1 MTILIKVLQFF
12 LSLSILI
19 FIHELGHFLAAK
31 AFKTRVEKFYL
42 FFDWGFSLFRC
53 KKVNGKWCFKFFS
66 KNVPEKYTV
75 TEYRDAVGK
84 KQKNYDPIDI
94 NTLPED
100 DWRRSDST
108 EYGIGWFPLGGYNKI
123 AGMVDESMDKSQ
135 MKQPPQPWEFRS
147 KPAWQRF
154 IIMVAGVFMNVVL
167 ALAIYIGLLT
177 KEGEQYLPTAEV
189 NKYGIA
195 VDSLGYELGFRDGD
209 KILSVDGK
217 YYEDFSKI
225 PLQIIID
232 KAKTVEVE
240 REGKN
245 MVIELPE
252 DATRILLSTQDA
264 AFISTRLPFVI
275 DSISDSIMVNEK
287 KVVSPARL
295 AGLRKG
301 DQIIGIDDVETPYFH
316 DFRNTIVKYK
326 NQDIKLLALR
336 RNDTVSFDMHIGEVP
351 MIGATVK
358 SFDMAVKEYNFF
370 QAIPAGFKKTF
381 TELGDYWK
389 QVKLIFSPK
398 TKAYESV
405 GGFISI
411 GKIFPDTW
419 IWSMFWRMT
428 AFLSI
433 ALAVMNILP
442 IPALDGGHILFLL
455 FEIITRRKPSDK
467 FMEVAEMVGL
477 ILVLGLVILANGND
491 IIKLFK

>member
-19 FIHELGHFLAAK
+19 FVHELGHFLAAK

-53 KKVNGKWCFKFFS
+53 KKVNGKWRFKFFS

-75 TEYRDAVGK
+75 TEYKDAAGK
-84 KQKNYDPIDI
+84 KQKNYEPIDL

-100 DWRRSDST
+100 DWRRSDET

-135 MKQPPQPWEFRS
+135 MQQPPKEWEFRS

-167 ALAIYIGLLT
+167 AFIIYIGLLT
-177 KEGEQYLPTAEV
+177 LEGKTYLPTAEV

-217 YYEDFSKI
+217 YYEDFAKI

-245 MVIELPE
+245 VVVELPE
-252 DATRILLSTQDA
+252 DATATLLSTQDA
-264 AFISTRLPFVI
+264 EFISTRLPFVI
-275 DSISDSIMVNEK
+275 DSVADSIAVNGKME
-287 KVVSPARL
+287 VSPARK

-301 DQIIGIDDVETPYFH
+301 DQIIGINDEATPYFH
-316 DFRNTIVKYK
+316 DFKNTIVKYR
-326 NQDIKLLALR
+326 NQDLKLLALR
-336 RNDTVSFDMHIGEVP
+336 ARDTIALDMHLGEQP
-351 MIGATVK
+351 LIGATVK
-358 SFDMAVKEYNFF
+358 SFDMAVKQYTFF
-370 QAIPAGFKKTF
+370 QAIPAGFSETF
-381 TELGDYWK
+381 SGLSDYWK

-411 GKIFPDTW
+411 GKIFPETW
-419 IWSMFWRMT
+419 IWSLFWRMT

-455 FEIITRRKPSDK
+455 VVIITRRKPSDK
-467 FMEVAEMVGL
+467 FMEVAETVGL

-491 IIKLFK
+491 IIRLFK

>member
-31 AFKTRVEKFYL
+31 AFKTRVDKFYL

-53 KKVNGKWCFKFFS
+53 KKVNGKWRFKFFS
-66 KNVPEKYTV
+66 KNVPEKYTA
-75 TEYRDAVGK
+75 TEYKDARGK
-84 KQKNYDPIDI
+84 KQTKYEPIDLS
-94 NTLPED
+94 TLDAD
-100 DWRRSDST
+100 DWRQSDST

-135 MKQPPQPWEFRS
+135 MQQPPQPWEFRS

-154 IIMVAGVFMNVVL
+154 IIMVAGVFMNVLL
-167 ALAIYIGLLT
+167 AVTIYIGLLA

-189 NKYGIA
+189 NKYGIS

-209 KILSVDGK
+209 KILSVDGE
-217 YYEDFSKI
+217 YVENFQQI
-225 PLQIIID
+225 PMQIILD

-240 REGKN
+240 RNGKDT
-245 MVIELPE
+245 VINLPE
-252 DATRILLSTQDA
+252 DAVTKLLSSQDA
-264 AFISTRLPFVI
+264 GFISFRVPFMVADVI
-275 DSISDSIMVNEK
+275 DNSAAKEG
-287 KVVSPARL
+287 
-295 AGLRKG
+295 GLEVG
-301 DQIIGIDDVETPYFH
+301 DIIIGINDVETPYYQ
-316 DFRNTIVKYK
+316 DFVKNIKQYK
-326 NQDIKLLALR
+326 NQDITIRVVRDFDTLALA
-336 RNDTVSFDMHIGEVP
+336 MHLPEEGV
-351 MIGATVK
+351 IGAYLAPISTC
-358 SFDMAVKEYNFF
+358 FDFETKEYSFL
-370 QAIPAGFKKTF
+370 QAIPAGFSKTF
-381 TELGDYWK
+381 TELSDYWK
-389 QVKLIFSPK
+389 QVKLIFNPK

-419 IWSMFWRMT
+419 IWSLFWRMT

-467 FMEVAEMVGL
+467 FMEVAETIGL
-477 ILVLGLVILANGND
+477 IIVLGLVILANGND
-491 IIKLFK
+491 IIRLFR

>member
-19 FIHELGHFLAAK
+19 FVHELGHFLAAK

-53 KKVNGKWCFKFFS
+53 KKVDGKWRFKFFS

-75 TEYRDAVGK
+75 NEYRDAAGK
-84 KQKNYDPIDI
+84 KQKNYDPIDL
-94 NTLPED
+94 NTLSED
-100 DWRRSDST
+100 DWRRSDET

-123 AGMVDESMDKSQ
+123 AGMIDESMDKSQ
-135 MKQPPQPWEFRS
+135 MQQPPQPWEFRS

-154 IIMVAGVFMNVVL
+154 IIMIGGVTMNVLL
-167 ALAIYIGLLT
+167 AFVIYIGLLT

-189 NKYGIA
+189 NKYGIS

-209 KILSVDGK
+209 KILAIDGQYIEK
-217 YYEDFSKI
+217 FQDI
-225 PLQIIID
+225 PMQIILD

-240 REGKN
+240 RNGKDT
-245 MVIELPE
+245 VINLPE
-252 DATRILLSTQDA
+252 DAVTKLLSSQDA
-264 AFISTRLPFVI
+264 GFISYRTPFVVAQVMEN
-275 DSISDSIMVNEK
+275 S
-287 KVVSPARL
+287 AAQ
-295 AGLRKG
+295 AGGLQSG
-301 DQIIGIDDVETPYFH
+301 DVIIGINDIQTPYYQ
-316 DFRNTIVKYK
+316 DFVKNIK
-326 NQDIKLLALR
+326 RFRNQDINVIVLR
-336 RNDTVSFDMHIGEVP
+336 NADTVALAMHLPDEGV
-351 MIGATVK
+351 IGAYTETYLADY
-358 SFDMAVKEYNFF
+358 FQLETKEYTFL
-370 QAIPAGFKKTF
+370 QAIPAGFSKTF
-381 TELGDYWK
+381 SELGDYWK
-389 QVKLIFSPK
+389 QVKLIFTPK

-419 IWSMFWRMT
+419 IWSIFWRMT

-455 FEIITRRKPSDK
+455 VEIITRRKPSDK
-467 FMEVAEMVGL
+467 FMEVAETVGL
-477 ILVLGLVILANGND
+477 FIVLGLVVLANAND
-491 IIKLFK
+491 IIRLFK

>member
-19 FIHELGHFLAAK
+19 FVHELGHFLAAK

-75 TEYRDAVGK
+75 TEYRDARGK
-84 KQKNYDPIDI
+84 KQTKYEPIDLS
-94 NTLPED
+94 TLPED
-100 DWRRSDST
+100 DWRQSDET

-135 MKQPPQPWEFRS
+135 MQQPPQPWEFRS

-167 ALAIYIGLLT
+167 AVAIYIGLLA
-177 KEGEQYLPTAEV
+177 KEGDQYLPTAEV
-189 NKYGIA
+189 NKYGIS

-209 KILSVDGK
+209 KILAIDGK
-217 YYEDFSKI
+217 YIEKFQDI
-225 PLQIIID
+225 PMQIILD

-240 REGKN
+240 RNGKDI
-245 MVIELPE
+245 VINLPE
-252 DATRILLSTQDA
+252 DAVTKLLGSQDA
-264 AFISTRLPFVI
+264 AFITYRMPFVVAEVKEN
-275 DSISDSIMVNEK
+275 S
-287 KVVSPARL
+287 A
-295 AGLRKG
+295 AQTGGLQSG
-301 DQIIGIDDVETPYFH
+301 DIIIGINDIETLYYQ
-316 DFRNTIVKYK
+316 DFVKNIKRFK
-326 NQDIKLLALR
+326 NQDVEVIVLR
-336 RNDTVSFDMHIGEVP
+336 NADTLTLPMHLSDEGV
-351 MIGATVK
+351 IGAYCKTYLTDY
-358 SFDMAVKEYNFF
+358 FDLETKEYTFF
-370 QAIPAGFKKTF
+370 QAIPAGFSKTF
-381 TELGDYWK
+381 SELSDYWK
-389 QVKLIFSPK
+389 QVKLIFTPK

-411 GKIFPDTW
+411 GKIFPDQW
-419 IWSMFWRMT
+419 IWSIFWRMT
-428 AFLSI
+428 AFLSV

-455 FEIITRRKPSDK
+455 VEIITRRKPSDK
-467 FMEVAEMVGL
+467 FMEVAETVGL

-491 IIKLFK
+491 IIRLFK

>member
-19 FIHELGHFLAAK
+19 FVHELGHFLAAK

-53 KKVNGKWCFKFFS
+53 KKVNGKWRFKFFS
-66 KNVPEKYTV
+66 KNVPEKYTA
-75 TEYRDAVGK
+75 TEYRDARGK
-84 KQKNYDPIDI
+84 KQTKYEPIDLS
-94 NTLPED
+94 TLDPD
-100 DWRRSDST
+100 DWRQSDDT

-135 MKQPPQPWEFRS
+135 MQQPPQPWEFRS

-154 IIMVAGVFMNVVL
+154 IIMIAGVFMNVLL
-167 ALAIYIGLLT
+167 AVTIYIGLLA

-189 NKYGIA
+189 NKYGIS
-195 VDSLGYELGFRDGD
+195 VDSLGYELGLRDGD
-209 KILSVDGK
+209 KILSIDGE
-217 YYEDFSKI
+217 YVENFQQI
-225 PLQIIID
+225 PMQIILD
-232 KAKTVEVE
+232 KARTIEVE
-240 REGKN
+240 RNGKDT
-245 MVIELPE
+245 VINLPE
-252 DATRILLSTQDA
+252 DAVTKLLSSQDA
-264 AFISTRLPFVI
+264 AFISFRVPF
-275 DSISDSIMVNEK
+275 MVADVMDHSAAKEG
-287 KVVSPARL
+287 
-295 AGLRKG
+295 GLEVG
-301 DQIIGIDDVETPYFH
+301 DIIIGINDVETPYYQ
-316 DFRNTIVKYK
+316 DFVKNIKQYK
-326 NQDIKLLALR
+326 TQDITIRVVRDFDTLALA
-336 RNDTVSFDMHIGEVP
+336 MHLPEEGV
-351 MIGATVK
+351 IGAYLAPISTC
-358 SFDMAVKEYNFF
+358 FDLETKEYSFL
-370 QAIPAGFKKTF
+370 QAIPAGFSKTF

-389 QVKLIFSPK
+389 QVKLIFNPK

-419 IWSMFWRMT
+419 IWSLFWRMT

-467 FMEVAEMVGL
+467 FMEVAETVGL
-477 ILVLGLVILANGND
+477 IIVLGLVILANGND
-491 IIKLFK
+491 IIRLFR

>member
-42 FFDWGFSLFRC
+42 FFDWGFSLFSC

-75 TEYRDAVGK
+75 TEYRDAAGK

>member
-53 KKVNGKWCFKFFS
+53 KKVNGKWRFKFFS

-75 TEYRDAVGK
+75 TEYRDAAGK
-84 KQKNYDPIDI
+84 KQKNYDPIDL

-100 DWRRSDST
+100 DWRRSDET

-123 AGMVDESMDKSQ
+123 AGMIDESMDKSQ
-135 MKQPPQPWEFRS
+135 MQQPPKEWEFRS

-167 ALAIYIGLLT
+167 AFVIYIGLLAS
-177 KEGEQYLPTAEV
+177 EGETYLPTAEV
-189 NKYGIA
+189 NKYGIS
-195 VDSLGYELGFRDGD
+195 VDSLGYAFGLRDGD
-209 KILSVDGK
+209 KILAVDGK
-217 YYEDFSKI
+217 YIEEFQEI
-225 PLQIIID
+225 PMQIILE
-232 KAKTVEVE
+232 KAKTIEVE
-240 REGKN
+240 RDGKDTTI
-245 MVIELPE
+245 VLPD
-252 DATRILLSTQDA
+252 DALTKLLSMQDGN
-264 AFISTRLPFVI
+264 FISYRTPFVVA
-275 DSISDSIMVNEK
+275 DVMNNSAAK
-287 KVVSPARL
+287 
-295 AGLRKG
+295 AGGLLPG
-301 DQIIGIDDVETPYFH
+301 DAIIGINDLATPYYQ
-316 DFRNTIVKYK
+316 DFVKQIKQFK
-326 NQDIKLLALR
+326 NQDIEVIVLRDGDTLALA
-336 RNDTVSFDMHIGEVP
+336 MHLPDEGV
-351 MIGATVK
+351 IGAYCKTYLTDY
-358 SFDMAVKEYNFF
+358 FELETKEYTFF
-370 QAIPAGFKKTF
+370 QAIPAGFVKTF
-381 TELGDYWK
+381 DGLSDYWK
-389 QVKLIFSPK
+389 QVKLIFNPK

-419 IWSMFWRMT
+419 IWSLFWRMT

-455 FEIITRRKPSDK
+455 VEIITRRKPSDK
-467 FMEVAEMVGL
+467 FMEVAETVGL
-477 ILVLGLVILANGND
+477 IIVLGLVILANGND
-491 IIKLFK
+491 IIRLFR